1 MLASAAGPAGVDLD
15 DDAARLFQGAPD
27 AGLQAELHHR
37 IEQEAAPD
45 PRLYPGGHLPGGL
58 ALPEGSEL
66 VAFDG
71 VRRDEPVAAEGIVAG
86 SGDGLA
92 DERVQR
98 DRVLS
103 DSMAQHRAQGQRVGA
118 ALDEPGPVRG
128 VLDAVGE
135 DKRLLLPG
143 IKIFVAEEGGQGD
156 REQGGDGAAEEAD
169 AVLLL
174 A

>member
-1 MLASAAGPAGVDLD
+1 MRRPAGVDLD

-37 IEQEAAPD
+37 IEQKAALD

-98 DRVLS
+98 DRVLP
-103 DSMAQHRAQGQRVGA
+103 DSMAQQRAQGQRVGA
-118 ALDEPGPVRG
+118 ALDEPGPVGG

-135 DKRLLLPG
+135 DKRFLLPG
-143 IKIFVAEEGGQGD
+143 IKVLVAEEGGQGD
-156 REQGGDGAAEEAD
+156 REQSGDGAAEEAD